1 MAANKWNIK
10 LLEPSLSPWEPKKEP
25 SKQIAVLMSGG
36 VDSSVTAYLLKE
48 QGWDVLGITMK
59 IPVSCNTNSR
69 GCCGADAAFV
79 CGELNIPHYFVD
91 VTGPFEELII
101 KQFRQSYARGE
112 TPNPCVDCNTF
123 LKFSLLWDF
132 LEETFGISYLATGH
146 YAKVSRT
153 WHGLPARENTAKM
166 AVPRQTRLSRAK
178 DKTKDQSYFIYGIP
192 KEKLGRFVLPLGE
205 LKKDEVH
212 STAAQLNLSVADKPE
227 SMELCF
233 AGEGNYR
240 LALDSV
246 EANSPGDITDM
257 QGNKISRHR
266 GIAHYTLGQRQGIGY
281 AGGKPLYVGKIDA
294 GTNTIALGT
303 REEVSARTVRANR
316 INALIPEELVT
327 DRQFFGKIRSYG
339 VPQPCKLIDIGLRR
353 ALVSAESEAEAGQSS
368 RETDMTVEF
377 DRPQFAPCPGQR
389 LVLYN
394 SNDNIVAGGT
404 ISAEVSAQT

>member
-132 LEETFGISYLATGH
+132 LEETF
-146 YAKVSRT
+146 
-153 WHGLPARENTAKM
+153 
-166 AVPRQTRLSRAK
+166 
-178 DKTKDQSYFIYGIP
+178 
-192 KEKLGRFVLPLGE
+192 
-205 LKKDEVH
+205 
-212 STAAQLNLSVADKPE
+212 E
-227 SMELCF
+227 SLC
-233 AGEGNYR
+233 
-240 LALDSV
+240 
-246 EANSPGDITDM
+246 
-257 QGNKISRHR
+257 
-266 GIAHYTLGQRQGIGY
+266 
-281 AGGKPLYVGKIDA
+281 
-294 GTNTIALGT
+294 
-303 REEVSARTVRANR
+303 
-316 INALIPEELVT
+316 
-327 DRQFFGKIRSYG
+327 
-339 VPQPCKLIDIGLRR
+339 
-353 ALVSAESEAEAGQSS
+353 
-368 RETDMTVEF
+368 
-377 DRPQFAPCPGQR
+377 
-389 LVLYN
+389 
-394 SNDNIVAGGT
+394 
-404 ISAEVSAQT
+404 

>member
-79 CGELNIPHYFVD
+79 CNELNIPHYFVD
-91 VTGPFEELII
+91 VTEPFEELII

-132 LEETFGISYLATGH
+132 LDKTFGICSLATGH
-146 YAKVSRT
+146 YAKVSKT
-153 WHGLPARENTAKM
+153 ARASQSSTG
-166 AVPRQTRLSRAK
+166 QTRLSRAK
-178 DKTKDQSYFIYGIP
+178 DKAKDQSYFLYGITR
-192 KEKLGRFVLPLGE
+192 EKLERFVLPLGE
-205 LKKDEVH
+205 LKKDEVR

-233 AGEGNYR
+233 AGEGDYR

-246 EANSPGDITDM
+246 EADSPGDITDM
-257 QGNKISRHR
+257 QGNKISRHK

-281 AGGKPLYVGKIDA
+281 AGGKPLYVGKINA

-303 REEVSARTVRANR
+303 REEVIARTVRANR

-339 VPQPCKLIDIGLRR
+339 DPQPCKLIDIGLRR
-353 ALVSAESEAEAGQSS
+353 ALVSAGPEAGAGQSS

-377 DRPQFAPCPGQR
+377 DRPQFAPCSGQR

-394 SNDNIVAGGT
+394 SDDNIVAGGT
-404 ISAEVSAQT
+404 ISAEISAQT